1 MSKEKHERTKSMFQN
16 DHLRMEG
23 LTLKA
28 ETLISRLY
36 YGPGQKWRPELGQ
49 WRQRRRSTG
58 DLEKGMEERFPGS
71 RLSKPEPGMSNP

>member
-28 ETLISRLY
+28 ETPISRMC

-49 WRQRRRSTG
+49 WRQRWRSTG
-58 DLEKGMEERFPGS
+58 DLEKWTEERDFLEIG
-71 RLSKPEPGMSNP
+71 